1 MVRSVVPQI
10 TWIGVDWEGLNHL
23 DWSGLG
29 GIKSY
34 ISQNLTQ
41 SLWEE
46 RRTNR
51 TGPELDL
58 YPAFT
63 FTIP

>member
-1 MVRSVVPQI
+1 MVFRAGAALVQI
-10 TWIGVDWEGLNHL
+10 RPNLADGAFGCATNHL

-41 SLWEE
+41 SLWEGGE
-46 RRTNR
+46 
-51 TGPELDL
+51 ED
-58 YPAFT
+58 
-63 FTIP
+63 